1 MSKSSPLIPV
11 GTNTPRTNGGLLA
24 WLGLRILRLLNWRVT
39 GQLPDIP
46 KAVLIVAPHTSNW
59 DGVLGLVAIQALK
72 VRVNVLGKHSLFVG
86 PLGWLLRYLG
96 VIPVNRTAQQG
107 MVQDIAERFR
117 REEKLYLAIAPEGTR
132 HAAERWKT
140 GFYQIAQ
147 AAQVPIVLVGFNYQ
161 CNEVQILGSLMPSG
175 DMVADLEE
183 IYRRYRSVAAKN
195 PDKLSQ
201 PLRQ

>member
-1 MSKSSPLIPV
+1 MTTEFPLTPV
-11 GTNTPRTNGGLLA
+11 GANTPRTDGGFLA
-24 WLGLRILRLLNWRVT
+24 WLGVWVLRLLGWRIS
-39 GQLPDIP
+39 GQLPNVP
-46 KAVLIVAPHTSNW
+46 KAVLIAAPHTSNW
-59 DGVLGLVAIQALK
+59 DGVLGLSAIQGLK
-72 VRVNVLGKHSLFVG
+72 VRVNVLGKDSLFVG
-86 PLGWLLRYLG
+86 PLGWLLRHLG
-96 VIPVNRTAQQG
+96 VIPVNRASHQG
-107 MVQDIAERFR
+107 MVEDIAERFR
-117 REEKLYLAIAPEGTR
+117 REQKLYLAIAPEGTR

-175 DMVADLEE
+175 DMAADLDE

-195 PDKLSQ
+195 PDKLSG